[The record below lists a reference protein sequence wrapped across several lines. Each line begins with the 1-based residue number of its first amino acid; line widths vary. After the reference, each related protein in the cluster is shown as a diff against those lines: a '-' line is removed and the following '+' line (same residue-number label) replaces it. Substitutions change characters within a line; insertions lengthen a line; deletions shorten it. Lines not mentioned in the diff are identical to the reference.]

1 MNRNIIFESALP
13 AEININR
20 KNPNTVR
27 FITVLQEANKPNRN
41 GRIYPKAVL
50 EQALN
55 SAYVRERLE
64 TKSWFV
70 ECGHPLDTSVQRQMT
85 IDQRNIAA
93 IIERVWWEGDLLKGE
108 LETADTAVGRDIK
121 GLIEQGCRVAFSLRA
136 QGNVHTNP
144 SDGMV
149 YVDAPLQICTY
160 DLVVNPS
167 HAKAFMEKIC
177 EETVQAL
184 YKHSK
189 SGLTSSILTESE
201 DLFMNGMIIDPNNVV
216 DAHELDFTKNYTIK
230 MKHMSDMYIPT
241 DGDNVISMDENVT
254 VIRNTKENTIKKV
267 LTEDFLVKDFR
278 DRILSLKD

>member
-1 MNRNIIFESALP
+1 MSKNIIFESALP
-13 AEININR
+13 AEISINK

-41 GRIYPKAVL
+41 GRIYPKTVL

-70 ECGHPLDTSVQRQMT
+70 ECGHPLDASVQRQMT

-144 SDGMV
+144 ADGMV

-167 HAKAFMEKIC
+167 HAKAFMERIC
-177 EETVQAL
+177 EETVHAL
-184 YKHSK
+184 YKRNK
-189 SGLTSSILTESE
+189 AGLNAAILTESE
-201 DLFMNGMIIDPNNVV
+201 DLFMNGALFDSEHEATP
-216 DAHELDFTKNYTIK
+216 DELDYTGNYTSK
-230 MKHMSDMYIPT
+230 FKKVSDMYIPEK
-241 DGDNVISMDENVT
+241 DDEVVSMDNDT
-254 VIRNTKENTIKKV
+254 VILKNAKDNIMKKV
-267 LTEDFLVKDFR
+267 LTEDYLVKDFR
-278 DRILSLKD
+278 RRISDL